1 MYLDRTKLYDNAHFF
16 NSEIVEN
23 IFIATCLEKGVP
35 TNYSKIYEFSEVCAE
50 GYQKDGI
57 LFILHLAEF
66 YYNNSYYF
74 SSIGDPELPL
84 WDDFTV
90 EDDVHYQA
98 LNMLFDFNPSTSL
111 CSLKIPNILGFNE
124 PALDPEVNNFYD
136 ILDMYGIT
144 EECDIYQDL
153 NSRSTYYF
161 HHTYLF
167 SEDIDFAIDNGHK
180 DKLLSD
186 LEDVNSIYINGILFD
201 IVIVDDSSPLHLK
214 NLYSRRS
221 DLHKYH
227 LSDKSNNLSDKDR
240 IYFDPEQYSK
250 ICSYKYNILFR
261 TVEEEGEFYNYHPLC
276 PSEITDRF
284 KSFID
289 CSKFLFSLKK
299 DVVSK

>member
-1 MYLDRTKLYDNAHFF
+1 MYLDRRKLSCDAYFF
-16 NSEIVEN
+16 NNEIVEN
-23 IFIATCLEKGVP
+23 IFIATCLEKNVP
-35 TNYSKIYEFSEVCAE
+35 TSASKVYQFSEVCQE
-50 GYQKDGI
+50 SYQKDGI

-66 YYNNSYYF
+66 YYDNSYYF

-84 WDDFTV
+84 WDNFTV
-90 EDDVHYQA
+90 EDDLHYQA
-98 LNMLFDFNPSTSL
+98 HCMLFDFNPSSNL
-111 CSLKIPNILGFNE
+111 CSLKVPNILGFNE
-124 PALDPEVNNFYD
+124 PGLDPDVNNFND

-153 NSRSTYYF
+153 NSNSGYF
-161 HHTYLF
+161 FNHTYLF
-167 SEDIDFAIDNGHK
+167 SDDIDFAIDNGYK

-186 LEDVNSIYINGILFD
+186 LEDANSIYASGILFD
-201 IVIVDDSSPLHLK
+201 TVIVDDKSPLHLK

-227 LSDKSNNLSDKDR
+227 LLDKSNNLSDKDR
-240 IYFDPEQYSK
+240 MYFDPEQYSK

-261 TVEEEGEFYNYHPLC
+261 TVEEEGEFYNYDPLL
-276 PSEITDRF
+276 PSEITNRF

-289 CSKFLFSLKK
+289 CSQFLFSLKK